1 MSEKPSPENK
11 NLLTRLKLVMLGT
24 LTAISVLGLPQL
36 PSSASSGKLENEKTV
51 QTEQLSNTLA
61 QISPE
66 AQEIIDEGLSV
77 AEQEK
82 LVNDSLV
89 KLEILF
95 EALKNVQYDQSI
107 EGKQKTA
114 DINRKIINIV
124 DGVVPFLTDSN
135 TAVNAQNLYVD
146 LFNSSGISVLEN
158 TDIVVAIN
166 NIVNFGADEIKNPY
180 SQ

>member
-1 MSEKPSPENK
+1 M
-11 NLLTRLKLVMLGT
+11 
-24 LTAISVLGLPQL
+24 
-36 PSSASSGKLENEKTV
+36 
-51 QTEQLSNTLA
+51 
-61 QISPE
+61 
-66 AQEIIDEGLSV
+66 
-77 AEQEK
+77 
-82 LVNDSLV
+82 
-89 KLEILF
+89 ILF

-158 TDIVVAIN
+158 TDIVEAIN